1 MERIKIRRRSQVVG
15 AIVILLFF
23 AVIYKLYMI
32 QVVEAHWYQEKAQK
46 LYHAE
51 KVLDARR
58 GTIYDRN
65 QNVLA
70 REVKAYTVVAVL
82 DREAPHHVKD
92 PEMTAEKLAPLLNMS
107 EEQLIQLL
115 TREDVKQIELRPGG
129 WKVDQKVMEEIKALN
144 LEGITFIESTKRDYP
159 HDTFASYVLGYVDLD
174 GEAKMGLELALDEYL
189 REQDGYYSYERDRKG
204 NRLINSSPQVQAPRH
219 GFDVYLTLDHRIQL
233 YLEEAMDQV
242 YEEYEPERMVAIVS
256 DPHTGEILAM
266 ASRPTFNPNQY
277 SAITN
282 YYNDAIS
289 YAFEPGSTFKIVTF
303 AAAIEEGV
311 YADRQTYQSGSY
323 RIGNTII
330 RDHNRGGWGTISFL
344 EGFQKS
350 SNVAAIILGYERMDK
365 EVFYHY
371 IDRFGFGKL
380 TGIDLP
386 GETSGMVRPL
396 AEVRPV
402 EWATMTFGQG
412 LTVTPIQLIQAIN
425 VLANGGKLLKPYVVD
440 YIYDPNKN
448 EVVVDNE
455 PEVVD
460 AHVVSPQ
467 TAEKMKD
474 LLESVVNEGTGVN
487 FSIEGY
493 QVAGKTGTAQKPK
506 EGGGYY
512 EDRNIHS
519 FLGFAPKDR
528 PKLSMYV
535 AIDSPKVEHSQ
546 LGGAAVAQVFKYVM
560 ENSLHYLNVSQDVQP
575 LVVEEKESKKVKM
588 GDYIGLSVSQ
598 ASRKAKEDGF
608 EPYLE
613 GQGNVITR
621 QVPQPGEEV
630 LPGSHVYLMAGDLRY
645 VEMPDLSG
653 WSLKEVKEWA
663 EVFGLKLHV
672 NGHGYVT
679 EQDIKQGELV
689 RPGTRINVHL
699 APPNSR

>member
-1 MERIKIRRRSQVVG
+1 MG

-23 AVIYKLYMI
+23 AVVYRLYTI
-32 QVVEAHWYQEKAQK
+32 QVAEAHWYQEKAHKMYQ
-46 LYHAE
+46 AE
-51 KVLDARR
+51 RVLEAKR

-65 QNVLA
+65 NNVLA
-70 REVKAYTVVAVL
+70 REIKAYTVVAIL
-82 DREAPHHVKD
+82 DREAPNRVQD
-92 PEMTAEKLAPLLNMS
+92 PYETAEKLAPLLNME

-129 WKVDQKVMEEIKALN
+129 WKVDRELMEKIKALQ

-159 HDTFASYVLGYVDLD
+159 HDTFASYVLGYVNLD

-189 REQDGYYSYERDRKG
+189 REEDGYYLYERDRKG
-204 NRLINSSPQVQAPRH
+204 NRLLNSTPQIKAPQH

-242 YEEYEPERMVAIVS
+242 YEEYAPEKMVAIVS
-256 DPHTGEILAM
+256 NPHTGEILAM
-266 ASRPTFNPNQY
+266 ASRPAFNPNQY
-277 SAITN
+277 STITN
-282 YYNDAIS
+282 YYNDAVS

-311 YADRQTYQSGSY
+311 YHDKQTYQSGSY
-323 RIGNTII
+323 RIGNSII

-350 SNVAAIILGYERMDK
+350 SNVAAIILGYERLDK
-365 EVFYHY
+365 KVFYHY

-386 GETSGMVRPL
+386 GETSGLIRPL
-396 AEVRPV
+396 EEVRPV
-402 EWATMTFGQG
+402 ELATMTFGQG
-412 LTVTPIQLIQAIN
+412 LTVTPIQQIQAIN
-425 VLANGGKLLKPYVVD
+425 VLANGGKLLKPYVID

-448 EVVVDNE
+448 EVVINNE

-460 AHVVSPQ
+460 SKVVSPQ

-487 FSIEGY
+487 FYIEGY

-512 EDRNIHS
+512 DDRNVHS
-519 FLGFAPKDR
+519 FLGFAPKDN

-535 AIDSPKVEHSQ
+535 AIDSPNVEYSQ
-546 LGGAAVAQVFKYVM
+546 LGGAAVAQVFKHVM
-560 ENSLHYLNVSQDVQP
+560 QNSLHYLNVSQKVKP
-575 LVVEEKESKKVKM
+575 IVVDAKERKKVKA
-588 GDYIGLSVSQ
+588 GDYIGLPVSE
-598 ASRKAKEDGF
+598 ASRQAEADGLK
-608 EPYLE
+608 PYLE

-621 QVPQPGEEV
+621 QVPQPGAEIM
-630 LPGSHVYLMAGDLRY
+630 PGSHVYLMAGDLRY
-645 VEMPDLSG
+645 VEMPDLTG
-653 WSLKEVKEWA
+653 WSLKEVTEWA
-663 EVFGLKLHV
+663 QVFGLRLHV
-672 NGHGYVT
+672 TGHGYVT
-679 EQDIKQGELV
+679 EQDVQQGELI
-689 RPGTRINVHL
+689 RPGTSIHVRL
-699 APPNSR
+699 QPPDSR